1 MPGEY
6 SPFAENYVSLATGN
20 DARQVLEDSVEP
32 IRQFLFSLP
41 EEKAGF
47 SYAPGKWTIR
57 QLLQHMIDTERVFSY
72 RAMCIS
78 RGEEQ
83 SLPGFDENI
92 YAENAKAEN
101 RDLKGLA
108 EEFVLLRQSSS
119 LLFRNMS
126 DGNMLR
132 FGTASNHR
140 VNANAIAFILVGHAL
155 HHQAI
160 LTDRY
165 L

>member
-1 MPGEY
+1 
-6 SPFAENYVSLATGN
+6 
-20 DARQVLEDSVEP
+20 
-32 IRQFLFSLP
+32 LP

-47 SYAPGKWTIR
+47 AYAPGKWTIR

-83 SLPGFDENI
+83 PLPGFDENI
-92 YAENAKAEN
+92 YAENAKAEH

-108 EEFVLLRQSSS
+108 EEFLILRQSS
-119 LLFRNMS
+119 LLLYRNMS
-126 DGNMLR
+126 DENMLR
-132 FGTASNHR
+132 YGTASNHR
-140 VNANAIAFILVGHAL
+140 VNANSIAFILVGHAI
-155 HHQAI
+155 HHQEI
-160 LTDRY
+160 LIDRY